1 MKKSILLTVAV
12 FLLFLAGN
20 VRSQEITGK
29 NTALL
34 QESATVMCTPDLYEL
49 TSKWVSEYNSLNPG
63 KNMVVIKAAYNSA
76 DLGASGN
83 LSFITNKSSAVLNND
98 KTWKMVVGR
107 DVIVP
112 VMNAENPFLHEIEKH
127 GVSPESFARIFNSP
141 ETQDWG
147 TLVAKGQ
154 NSAIHLYLVNDES
167 IKTSVAKFLQLTQ
180 IPLNGI
186 IVGTKDEVVS
196 SVQNDPYA
204 IGFCKFSDVLMTDK
218 QGMAEN
224 IKLLPVDK
232 NGNGTLDYMEDIYS
246 NANVFLRGLWIG
258 KYPKSLY
265 SNIFAVSTMPPTN
278 ETELAFLS
286 WVLTDGQKYMNS
298 SGFCELADSESL
310 SQLEKIN
317 TAVISV
323 TAFKDTS
330 HTGVILLVLAVFLVL
345 GLLFGAVIRNYRKQE
360 NVIPD
365 FSVQPQSFTEDA
377 VRLPLGLYFDKSH
390 TWAFMEKDGN
400 VSIGIDDFLQHITG
414 PVTRVEMKDPG
425 TKIKKGDPLFSII
438 QSGKQLTLYAP
449 VSGTIVKQNDALIA
463 DSSFINSSPY
473 SDGWVY
479 RIEPSNWDREIRFLD
494 MAEKYKRWIDN
505 EFSRVKDF
513 LAATLKPE
521 SLEYSHVVMQDGGF
535 LKDGVLADF
544 GPEVWEDFQINFLDY
559 YK

>member
-1 MKKSILLTVAV
+1 MKTSILLTVAV
-12 FLLFLAGN
+12 CLLFLAGN

-34 QESATVMCTPDLYEL
+34 QGSATVISTPDLYEL
-49 TSKWVSEYNSLNPG
+49 TSKWVSEYNPLNPG
-63 KNMVVIKAAYNSA
+63 KNMMVIKAANNSVE
-76 DLGASGN
+76 LGASGN
-83 LSFITNKSSAVLNND
+83 LSFITNKSSAVIDNE
-98 KTWKMVVGR
+98 KSWKMVVGR

-112 VMNAENPFLHEIEKH
+112 VMNAENPFLQEIEKQ
-127 GVSPESFARIFNSP
+127 GVSPASFARIFNSP
-141 ETQDWG
+141 EKQDWG

-154 NSAIHLYLVNDES
+154 NSAIHLYLVGDES

-186 IVGTKDEVVS
+186 IIGTKDEVVS
-196 SVQNDPYA
+196 AVQNDPYA
-204 IGFCKFSDVLMTDK
+204 IGFCKFSDILITDK

-224 IKLLPVDK
+224 IRLLPIDK

-246 NANVFLRGLWIG
+246 DANAFFRGLWIG
-258 KYPKSLY
+258 KYPKTLY
-265 SNIFAVSTMPPTN
+265 SNIFVVSTMPPTN

-323 TAFKDTS
+323 AALNDTL
-330 HTGVILLVLAVFLVL
+330 HTGFILLVLAVFLAL
-345 GLLFGAVIRNYRKQE
+345 NLIIGAVVRSYRKRE

-365 FSVQPQSFTEDA
+365 LSVQPQSFTEEA
-377 VRLPLGLYFDKSH
+377 VILPHGLYFDKSH

-414 PVTRVEMKDPG
+414 PVTCVEMKNPG
-425 TKIKKGDPLFSII
+425 MKFKKGDPLFSII
-438 QSGKQLTLYAP
+438 QSGKQLSMYAP
-449 VSGTIVKQNDALIA
+449 VSGAIVKQNEALAA
-463 DSSFINSSPY
+463 DPGFINSSPY
-473 SDGWVY
+473 SEGWVY
-479 RIEPSNWDREIRFLD
+479 RIKPSNWDREIRFLD

-521 SLEYSHVVMQDGGF
+521 SLEYSHVVMQDGGL

-544 GPEVWEDFQINFLDY
+544 GPEVWEDFQTNFLDY